1 MKCPPLKAI
10 FIVLAALSLQMQA
23 HADSAPDVSH
33 ALKKMLGSL
42 PIEGIKD
49 DLQVMVKALQKT
61 PCGAGLTGCYATKSG
76 PLQLYFFSSKQA
88 QQTALLVIDKKLAMP
103 RLLGDKVQ
111 KVMGETSL
119 ESPIFAIS
127 TTDFD
132 LETAKMPQSLQ
143 DVIRKSYFNVS
154 SMSFPAG
161 VQLAA
166 RATLGG
172 PIKLTMETFGI
183 KANQLMMRAGLVIP
197 IPTDFA
203 SGAGTGIGLAQALAD
218 GDTMKKA
225 GADAAKAEAFVQ
237 FEFAPNS
244 RLPML
249 LPPITLTDASFFIN
263 NSLTFGY
270 KGNAQFQGVGD
281 KKILMH
287 FQTPLTPAGALD
299 FLDFQF
305 LMATPA
311 NFTLEDSVK
320 VMVAMVSPDAR
331 LAQYGGGFIR
341 NSAAYKDDLLK
352 AVKPLSMFKL
362 VNPKPAPEYR
372 FGDATR
378 PFPENAG
385 NFNFVILGPLADGGP
400 RLRALG
406 DLKIL
411 GQTMSSAEM
420 TAGLQGVRNF
430 TENKMTVRLGPLGKQ
445 TFSFSTTLT
454 IDKNLYHNK
463 WSGNFAGQNIEVTM
477 GLADVAIK
485 VNASCINP
493 FVIDAVVGIK
503 PDLDIAQVFEFQPGF
518 NVDPSKIVG
527 CVGKELEAAY
537 RKVAGE
543 FKDLGGYTA
552 AAANAELKKIS
563 DEAEKIARQAQE
575 EAERAAKASQKAAED
590 AAKAAQKA
598 AEDAEREYNR
608 VKDGARDTANK
619 ATHAAANAFKDA
631 GNAFKKLGKKK
642 KHKKGPDP
650 KFAGSVFDWD
660 YYYDAYPDLVKAG
673 VDLNQHWRDK
683 GFLDGRRGSL
693 EFHADYYWNRYT
705 DVQALCPN
713 KNRQCALQHWL
724 DYGIEEGRQG
734 SADFSSLSYMD
745 RYPDVPQTLAK
756 EADPDALE
764 HWLTIGSD
772 AGRNGK
778 PDSAF
783 AGPISGPVR
792 VGGGGGSAWD
802 DGCSSNTAITG
813 FRLAAGRTVDRVQF
827 KYPDVKIKMG
837 TKSMKAGG
845 WANPQGSSGNFTAD
859 VELAANEYIV
869 QVDYRGGKQIDSLSF
884 KTNTGKTYGPYGGT
898 GGTPGT
904 YKVTTGE
911 KLACMA
917 GRAGASI
924 DQLIFTSTGPR

>member
-1 MKCPPLKAI
+1 MTVTKNLLKAGL
-10 FIVLAALSLQMQA
+10 VLLAALALQTTA
-23 HADSAPDVSH
+23 RADDAPDVSH

-49 DLQVMVKALQKT
+49 ELQVMVKALKKT
-61 PCGAGLTGCYATKSG
+61 PCGAGLTGCYATQSG
-76 PLQLYFFSSKQA
+76 PLQLYFFSSKQS

-103 RLLGDKVQ
+103 RLLGAKVQ

-143 DVIRKSYFNVS
+143 DVIRKSYFSVS

-172 PIKLTMETFGI
+172 PIKLTMEAFGI

-237 FEFAPNS
+237 FEFAPSS

-249 LPPITLTDASFFIN
+249 LPPMTLTDASFFIN

-287 FQTPLTPAGALD
+287 FQTPLTPEGAMD

-331 LAQYGGGFIR
+331 LAKYGGGFIR
-341 NSAAYKDDLLK
+341 NSGAYKDDLLK

-372 FGDATR
+372 FGDASK
-378 PFPENAG
+378 PFPDNAA

-400 RLRALG
+400 RLRAVG
-406 DLKIL
+406 DMKVL
-411 GQTMSSAEM
+411 GQTINSAEM
-420 TAGLQGVRNF
+420 SAGQQGFLNLM
-430 TENKMTVRLGPLGKQ
+430 ENKLTVKLGPLGKQ
-445 TFSFSTTLT
+445 TFSMSTMLT

-463 WSGNFAGQNIEVTM
+463 WSGNFAGQKIEVTM
-477 GLADVAIK
+477 GLADLAIK

-493 FVIDAVVGIK
+493 FEIDAVVGIK
-503 PDLDIAQVFEFQPGF
+503 PDLDIAQIFEFQPGV
-518 NVDPSKIVG
+518 NVDPSKITG

-563 DEAEKIARQAQE
+563 DTAQKAVKQTQE
-575 EAERAAKASQKAAED
+575 EAERVAKQS
-590 AAKAAQKA
+590 QKA

-619 ATHAAANAFKDA
+619 ATHAAANAFRDA
-631 GNAFKKLGKKK
+631 GNAFKKIGKKK

-650 KFAGSVFDWD
+650 IFAASVFDWD
-660 YYYDAYPDLVKAG
+660 YYYDHAPDVVAAK
-673 VDLNQHWRDK
+673 VDLSTHWKDS
-683 GFLDGRRGSL
+683 GFKEGRQGSP
-693 EFHADYYWNRYT
+693 EFSAVFYRKRYL
-705 DVQALCPN
+705 DVQL
-713 KNRQCALQHWL
+713 QCGQADWRCVVQHWL
-724 DYGIEEGRQG
+724 DYGIQQGRQG
-734 SADFSSLSYMD
+734 SAGVSIESYLN
-745 RYPDVPQTLAK
+745 RYPDLQNVFGKTNY
-756 EADPDALE
+756 DDALD
-764 HWLTIGSD
+764 HWLNSGED
-772 AGRNGK
+772 EGRNPAPEK
-778 PDSAF
+778 QV
-783 AGPISGPVR
+783 AGPLAGIR
-792 VGGGGGSAWD
+792 VAGGGGGGTWSDVDFCA
-802 DGCSSNTAITG
+802 GQPLTG
-813 FRLAAGRTVDRVQF
+813 WRLAYNKTVDRVQF
-827 KYPDVKIKMG
+827 NYANRGWSGVQGGKDGFKADV
-837 TKSMKAGG
+837 TL
-845 WANPQGSSGNFTAD
+845 PQG
-859 VELAANEYIV
+859 EYV
-869 QVDYRGGKQIDSLSF
+869 VRVDYRSGDRIDSIGFVTNRGRSF
-884 KTNTGKTYGPYGGT
+884 GPYGGK
-898 GGTPGT
+898 GGSPGS
-904 YKVTTGE
+904 YSVTAGE
-911 KLACMA
+911 SLGCMS
-917 GRAGASI
+917 GRAGKSI